1 MYSFTE
7 RLHQVFTLDMIRICK
22 IGEFLQYSFIFLIL
36 LVCLFYI
43 LDNYYYKFYDENKN
57 EERSLLSLF
66 MDVFFDTFLII
77 ICLFYLR
84 KIAMLVPSIPNLLY
98 PKFNELTTLDYSI
111 HIALVVVFIELL
123 PKYKNK
129 IHKLGDKLRFV
140 K

>member
-1 MYSFTE
+1 MYSFTK

-98 PKFNELTTLDYSI
+98 PKFDELTTLDYSI